1 MKSPLQEGFSAP
13 VRLELLVD
21 NRPIEVAQI
30 GPKSIRLR
38 EPNVEIEGKM
48 GILTITIGRTLKRRK
63 ILLTR
68 VVLDDPLE
76 IEYL

>member
-1 MKSPLQEGFSAP
+1 M
-13 VRLELLVD
+13 RLELLVD

>member
-13 VRLELLVD
+13 VLLELLVD

-38 EPNVEIEGKM
+38 ETPAGIEGKM
-48 GILTITIGRTLKRRK
+48 GILTIRIGRTLKRRE

-68 VVLDDPLE
+68 ATQDDPLE